1 MNWSALSSLPVW
13 AQASRSSNAPGVLT
27 TATVQ
32 GGLVTFL
39 LGARVTSKAAETTEV
54 IHLCI
59 QEGKEFLQRKL
70 LVDVKFPSKDVK
82 DVGPEPFQQILV
94 ACGARALALFSP
106 SCCAVVAL
114 PLETA
119 RMDAPQRCEA
129 LVLSPRQG
137 LSFIK
142 VAWHQRSDAHLGV
155 LSSDG
160 SWSLLNLAL
169 SLDEAEVYFPALGPD
184 PFVDFLFVA
193 PAEDETP
200 EDAWLSMTVFFLT
213 AAGRISFRTPV
224 IPSATVL
231 SHSSYEALQVALA
244 YAGSV
249 DTFAAAVAGSMT
261 AVAKENVVLAT
272 HRHHLHAAASTSFSS
287 STGLLEQVIKEPR
300 EDVST
305 STNFCSLQV
314 CCTSPLVVLARATP
328 SGLVELLALE
338 TQIGPFASAPAVSA
352 RVLEEIDLMCNKS
365 TIDDFVRLDADHS
378 GLIVHSRSL
387 LASIAVSLST
397 GSAAGSSASV
407 ATVSTLAETRSN
419 DMEFAS
425 WSLVEKGVGLLL
437 RMERGAKDGK
447 SKASAGG
454 SSSSKS
460 FLTVIEMPKKDST
473 SSDKGAS
480 FGGPLS
486 KLSPSSSLHLLE
498 QPLGLPAKTVSVAK
512 PAEVAKRVASL
523 RSGIASI
530 HCRQDFLKHLAQ
542 KSFPARAEALQQ
554 ELTLETSELRRRASE
569 GQQRARKL
577 QERQAEL
584 VQRQAALVKALSDA
598 SEARHLEELNDAVVP
613 KLYAQLYELRRAGE
627 LLRSSQQAPVTDRET
642 LSATQRPLRP
652 QLMLA
657 PN

>member
-1 MNWSALSSLPVW
+1 MFPAASTVISGSQWAVNGGHVNAMNWSALSSLPVW

-54 IHLCI
+54 IHFCI

-193 PAEDETP
+193 PSEDETP

-272 HRHHLHAAASTSFSS
+272 HRHHLHAAASTSFSHPS
-287 STGLLEQVIKEPR
+287 KSQLR
-300 EDVST
+300 C
-305 STNFCSLQV
+305 N
-314 CCTSPLVVLARATP
+314 ARHP
-328 SGLVELLALE
+328 SDSH
-338 TQIGPFASAPAVSA
+338 I
-352 RVLEEIDLMCNKS
+352 M
-365 TIDDFVRLDADHS
+365 
-378 GLIVHSRSL
+378 
-387 LASIAVSLST
+387 
-397 GSAAGSSASV
+397 AG
-407 ATVSTLAETRSN
+407 
-419 DMEFAS
+419 DGK
-425 WSLVEKGVGLLL
+425 EKG
-437 RMERGAKDGK
+437 
-447 SKASAGG
+447 
-454 SSSSKS
+454 
-460 FLTVIEMPKKDST
+460 
-473 SSDKGAS
+473 
-480 FGGPLS
+480 
-486 KLSPSSSLHLLE
+486 
-498 QPLGLPAKTVSVAK
+498 PAKTPKLKKNLKPKTKQPVRLYAK
-512 PAEVAKRVASL
+512 GVILGYKRSKSNCYSNCTLLKIDGVRTKEDTQFYVGKRVAYVYKAKKELQGSKFRVMWGKVR
-523 RSGIASI
+523 RSHGNSGVVRAKFGKSI
-530 HCRQDFLKHLAQ
+530 PPKAFGAACR
-542 KSFPARAEALQQ
+542 
-554 ELTLETSELRRRASE
+554 
-569 GQQRARKL
+569 
-577 QERQAEL
+577 
-584 VQRQAALVKALSDA
+584 VM
-598 SEARHLEELNDAVVP
+598 
-613 KLYAQLYELRRAGE
+613 LYP
-627 LLRSSQQAPVTDRET
+627 SSI
-642 LSATQRPLRP
+642 
-652 QLMLA
+652 
-657 PN
+657 